1 MKIIKHINEN
11 QNKNKVK
18 LFGEI
23 KEGDVFNMGGLICI
37 KTNTYDALEI
47 QDNEPIFLD
56 LDNEVEVLDAEIT
69 IKN

>member
-1 MKIIKHINEN
+1 MEIIKRINEN

-18 LFGEI
+18 LFGKI

-47 QDNEPIFLD
+47 QDNEPIFIN
-56 LDNEVEVLDAEIT
+56 LDNEVEVLNAELI
-69 IKN
+69 IRR